1 MKTIST
7 ALKTHLQGE
16 TTTLAW
22 LWKVTR
28 QDSQV
33 FGFTTHDSDI
43 SLSGITYAA
52 ATGMLASAAQ
62 AKTGASVD
70 NMEMAG
76 MLDSAAITDADVLAG
91 LWDNAAIV
99 VSLCNW
105 SDLTQGAMIVQTGT
119 IGNVSVGGIGY
130 KAEMRSLGQ
139 ALQQTVGR
147 TMRRQCDANLGDT
160 RCGVTLA
167 TYTVTGTVTGTTSR
181 QVFAATTLPSRPNGV
196 LTWTTGANNGLTM
209 EVKADSAGT
218 ITLALPMPYDI
229 AIGDTYSVAAGCDKN
244 LSTCRDVFSNVNRFR
259 GFAHIPGID
268 SIRMYPNAS

>member
-91 LWDNAAIV
+91 DAVAAAI
-99 VSLCNW
+99 
-105 SDLTQGAMIVQTGT
+105 
-119 IGNVSVGGIGY
+119 
-130 KAEMRSLGQ
+130 
-139 ALQQTVGR
+139 GR
-147 TMRRQCDANLGDT
+147 LGDRSAAPALASALNATDEAT
-160 RCGVTLA
+160 RA
-167 TYTVTGTVTGTTSR
+167 R
-181 QVFAATTLPSRPNGV
+181 AAYALG
-196 LTWTTGANNGLTM
+196 GF
-209 EVKADSAGT
+209 T
-218 ITLALPMPYDI
+218 I
-229 AIGDTYSVAAGCDKN
+229 
-244 LSTCRDVFSNVNRFR
+244 
-259 GFAHIPGID
+259 
-268 SIRMYPNAS
+268 